1 MKILWNYCEYNIS
14 LSIKMLSNKQ
24 LVTCRCVKLLVIG
37 KKEKEKENDTSD
49 GPNENKYK
57 LAKSTNVKN
66 IIKFFC
72 IYSIVW
78 EKIIKWNK
86 IVFSNKN

>member
-1 MKILWNYCEYNIS
+1 
-14 LSIKMLSNKQ
+14 MLSNKQ

-37 KKEKEKENDTSD
+37 KKKKEKENDTSD

-72 IYSIVW
+72 IYSIV
-78 EKIIKWNK
+78 
-86 IVFSNKN
+86 

>member
-37 KKEKEKENDTSD
+37 KKEKKMIPMMAQMRTNTSL
-49 GPNENKYK
+49 PNQ
-57 LAKSTNVKN
+57 LT
-66 IIKFFC
+66 
-72 IYSIVW
+72 
-78 EKIIKWNK
+78 
-86 IVFSNKN
+86 

>member
-1 MKILWNYCEYNIS
+1 MKILWNYCEYNIF

-24 LVTCRCVKLLVIG
+24 LVTGRCVKLLVIG
-37 KKEKEKENDTSD
+37 KKEKENDTND